1 MAMVVCVELSER
13 SKSELD
19 QLVVQG
25 GYKNY
30 SEAVSVAIANQLILQ
45 RRATGVG
52 AFVLDSESSAPS
64 LRPEIELSIPSL
76 PLTSKAPIGL
86 PQGFALSVAAGCQS
100 EPAPLPDDVFSRG
113 SRVSVDRWFFG
124 QHNKLLPVKAS
135 CRALAVL
142 LVERPLGVSL

>member
-1 MAMVVCVELSER
+1 MAIVICVELSER

-19 QLVVQG
+19 QLVAQD

-45 RRATGVG
+45 RRATGAG
-52 AFVLDSESSAPS
+52 AFVLGSESGVPS
-64 LRPEIELSIPSL
+64 LRPEIELSVASP
-76 PLTSKAPIGL
+76 PLSSKALVGL

-100 EPAPLPDDVFSRG
+100 EPAPLPDDVFSKG
-113 SRVSVDRWFFG
+113 SKVSVDRWFFG

-142 LVERPLGVSL
+142 L

>member
-45 RRATGVG
+45 RRATGV
-52 AFVLDSESSAPS
+52 AFVLGSESGAPS
-64 LRPEIELSIPSL
+64 LLPEIESSVASPPRS
-76 PLTSKAPIGL
+76 SKALVGL

-100 EPAPLPDDVFSRG
+100 EPAPLPDDVFSKG
-113 SRVSVDRWFFG
+113 SKVTVDRWFF
-124 QHNKLLPVKAS
+124 
-135 CRALAVL
+135 
-142 LVERPLGVSL
+142 